1 MSAQHPR
8 GIHDLG
14 GLEAGP
20 IDRGEHQND
29 FWEQRVDA
37 LMRALGSLDPPV
49 VRTDELRRAVENLG
63 AEAYDELSYYE
74 RWIAAI
80 TNVLLEKSVISV
92 DELGRKL
99 DEIEARERS

>member
-1 MSAQHPR
+1 MSAQPPR

-20 IDRGEHQND
+20 IDRSEHQND

-63 AEAYDELSYYE
+63 AEAYDRLSYNQ

-80 TNVLLEKSVISV
+80 TNVLLEKSVIGV

-99 DEIEARERS
+99 DEIAARERD